1 MDPGLILFENILQA
15 LVTGIVVGGVYG
27 LLCAGLG
34 MIFGVMRVINFAQA
48 EFLMLGMYASLFIFT
63 LMGLGP
69 ALGPYLGPVV
79 SALLAGVVLYIFAA
93 LLHPLL
99 LARFTGTRV
108 AGTDGEGHYAQLTL
122 TLGLSLVLS
131 NGALILFGSN
141 PQTIQT
147 ALTAS
152 AWEIGPLVGDHV
164 SVFLNKG
171 RTVSFIATLV
181 VVGLL
186 ALFITRSRTGKMLR
200 AAADNPEAATY
211 MGIDVS
217 RSHRFAFG
225 LGAAITGVGGALIAV
240 NFPFHPYVGHEFIV
254 IMFAGVVLGGMGSI
268 VGAFWGGLTIGL
280 VQQMS
285 AIVLPAQLQNASI
298 FVVFLLIILLRPQGL
313 FGRSVERA

>member
-1 MDPGLILFENILQA
+1 MNPGLILVENILQA

-79 SALLAGVVLYIFAA
+79 SALLAGVVLYVFAA

-152 AWEIGPLVGDHV
+152 AWEIGPLLGDHV

-240 NFPFHPYVGHEFIV
+240 NFPFHPYEGHEFIV

>member
-1 MDPGLILFENILQA
+1 MDPGLIFAENLVQA
-15 LVTGIVVGGVYG
+15 IVTGIVIGGVYG

-34 MIFGVMRVINFAQA
+34 MIFGVMRVINFAQG

-63 LMGLGP
+63 QLGLGA
-69 ALGPYLGPVV
+69 ALGSYMGPVV
-79 SALLAGVVLYIFAA
+79 SALLAGVVLYLFAA
-93 LLHPLL
+93 ALHPLL

-108 AGTDGEGHYAQLTL
+108 AGTEGEGHYAQLTL
-122 TLGLSLVLS
+122 TLGLALVLS
-131 NGALILFGSN
+131 NGALLLFGSN
-141 PQTIQT
+141 SHTIQT

-152 AWEIGPLVGDHV
+152 AWEIGPLYGDNI

-181 VVGLL
+181 VVALL
-186 ALFITRSRTGKMLR
+186 SLFITRSRTGKMLR

-240 NFPFHPYVGHEFIV
+240 NFPFQPYVGAEFIV

-280 VQQMS
+280 VQQIS

-298 FVVFLLIILLRPQGL
+298 FVVFLLIVLLRPQGL
-313 FGRSVERA
+313 FGRSVDRA

>member
-1 MDPGLILFENILQA
+1 MDPRLILVENILQA
-15 LVTGIVVGGVYG
+15 LLTGIVVGGVYG

-69 ALGPYLGPVV
+69 ALGPYLGPVA
-79 SALLAGVVLYIFAA
+79 SALLAGAVLYIFAA

-108 AGTDGEGHYAQLTL
+108 SGTDGEGHYAQLTL

-141 PQTIQT
+141 PKTIQT

-152 AWEIGPLVGDHV
+152 AWEIGPLIGDHV

-181 VVGLL
+181 LVGLL

>member
-1 MDPGLILFENILQA
+1 MNPGLILVENILQA

-69 ALGPYLGPVV
+69 AFGPYLGPVV

-254 IMFAGVVLGGMGSI
+254 IMFAGVVLGGLGSI

>member
-1 MDPGLILFENILQA
+1 MNPSLILAENILQA
-15 LVTGIVVGGVYG
+15 LLTGIVVGGVYG

-34 MIFGVMRVINFAQA
+34 MIFGVMRVINFAQG

-63 LMGLGP
+63 QLGLGSSF
-69 ALGPYLGPVV
+69 GPYLGPVI
-79 SALLAGVVLYIFAA
+79 SALLAGIVLYLFAA
-93 LLHPLL
+93 ILHPLL

-108 AGTDGEGHYAQLTL
+108 AGTDGDGHYAQLTL
-122 TLGLSLVLS
+122 TLGLALVLS

-141 PQTIQT
+141 PRTIQT

-152 AWEIGPLVGDHV
+152 AWEIGPLVGEHV

-181 VVGLL
+181 VVALL

-211 MGIDVS
+211 MGIDVQ

-240 NFPFHPYVGHEFIV
+240 NFPFQPYVGGEFIV

>member
-1 MDPGLILFENILQA
+1 MDPGLILVENILQA
-15 LVTGIVVGGVYG
+15 LLTGIVVGGVYG

-79 SALLAGVVLYIFAA
+79 SALLAGVVLYLFAA
-93 LLHPLL
+93 ILHPLL

-152 AWEIGPLVGDHV
+152 AWEIGPLLGDHV

>member
-1 MDPGLILFENILQA
+1 MNPGLILTENILQA
-15 LVTGIVVGGVYG
+15 LLTGIVVGGVYG

-34 MIFGVMRVINFAQA
+34 MIFGVMRVINFAQG

-63 LMGLGP
+63 QLGLGS
-69 ALGPYLGPVV
+69 ALGPYLGPVF
-79 SALLAGVVLYIFAA
+79 SAFLAGVVLYIFAA
-93 LLHPLL
+93 ILHPLL

-108 AGTDGEGHYAQLTL
+108 AGTEGDGHYAQLTL
-122 TLGLSLVLS
+122 TLGLALVLS
-131 NGALILFGSN
+131 NGALILFGSTA
-141 PQTIQT
+141 QTIQT
-147 ALTAS
+147 PLTAS
-152 AWEIGPLVGDHV
+152 AWEIGPLVGDNV

-211 MGIDVS
+211 MGIDVAK
-217 RSHRFAFG
+217 SHRFAFG

-240 NFPFHPYVGHEFIV
+240 NFPFHPYVGGEFIV

-313 FGRSVERA
+313 FGRSVDRA

>member
-1 MDPGLILFENILQA
+1 MDPNLILVENILQA

-34 MIFGVMRVINFAQA
+34 LIFGVMRVINFAQG

-63 LMGLGP
+63 QFGLGA
-69 ALGPYLGPVV
+69 ALGPYMGPVV
-79 SALLAGVVLYIFAA
+79 SALLAGVALYVFGA

-99 LARFTGTRV
+99 LARFTGTR
-108 AGTDGEGHYAQLTL
+108 ASGTEGDGHYAQLTL
-122 TLGLSLVLS
+122 TLGLALVLS
-131 NGALILFGSN
+131 NGALVLFGTN
-141 PQTIQT
+141 PRTIQT
-147 ALTAS
+147 ALTAT
-152 AWEIGPLVGDHV
+152 AWEIGPLYGDAI

-171 RTVSFIATLV
+171 RAVSFVATLV

-211 MGIDVS
+211 MGIDVA

-225 LGAAITGVGGALIAV
+225 LGAGITGIGGALIAV
-240 NFPFHPYVGHEFIV
+240 NFPFQPYVGAEFIV

-285 AIVLPAQLQNASI
+285 SIVLPAQLQNASI

-313 FGRSVERA
+313 FGKSVDRA